1 MGLTARLVLPLVAK
15 TAKEPSAWLAP
26 AFGEGLKLWYDAD
39 LVEGLTAERNA
50 LWARVGAA
58 SFLSDDEKREMVG
71 YGSRDRVSG

>member
-1 MGLTARLVLPLVAK
+1 MPTTRK
-15 TAKEPSAWLAP
+15 RTAWLAL
-26 AFGEGLKLWYDAD
+26 AFGQGLKLWYDAD
-39 LVEGLTAERNA
+39 LVEGLTAERDA